1 LRGGGQMPGCRRAA
15 IAEAGVFVLELFLQ
29 SIINSLVQG
38 GFFALWAVGLVLV
51 FGVMGVVNFAHGE
64 LVMVGAYSV
73 WLLHAEWGTPY
84 LVSLVCAVLLVMMI
98 GFGMERYLFR
108 PKREDAL
115 GGLINSIGVLFILQ
129 VVAHVIGGTGPAKQ
143 VAPPLPGTLVI
154 DGILRLPYQR
164 LFALSIS
171 VAALLLLFYFLTR
184 TRLGWALRAVALDRE
199 ASALQ
204 GININRISMIAIGV
218 SGAMAGL
225 AGALM
230 APMTNITPH
239 MGHNVIITSFI
250 VTIVGGI
257 GSLSGAVLAAFLYAF
272 MHTFV
277 TVYVD
282 GTVATMCGLLIMVVV
297 LIIKPTGIMG
307 QRVSE

>member
-1 LRGGGQMPGCRRAA
+1 M
-15 IAEAGVFVLELFLQ
+15 ELFLQ
-29 SIINSLVQG
+29 SIINSLIQG

-64 LVMVGAYSV
+64 LVMVGAYAIWV
-73 WLLHAEWGTPY
+73 LHGQGGAPY
-84 LVSLVCAVLLVMMI
+84 LISLSLAVLLVLII
-98 GFGMERYLFR
+98 GLLMERFLFR
-108 PKREDAL
+108 PKRDDPL

-129 VVAHVIGGTGPAKQ
+129 VIAHLVGGTGPAKQ
-143 VAPPLPGTLVI
+143 VAPPYSGTLI
-154 DGILRLPYQR
+154 IEELLRVPYQR
-164 LFALSIS
+164 LFALGVSA
-171 VAALLLLFYFLTR
+171 VALVVLFYFLTR
-184 TRLGWALRAVALDRE
+184 TKLGWSLRAVALDRE
-199 ASALQ
+199 AAALQ
-204 GININRISMIAIGV
+204 GININRTSMIAIGV
-218 SGAMAGL
+218 SGALAGL

-230 APMTNITPH
+230 APMTNIYPH

-272 MHTFV
+272 LHTFV
-277 TVYVD
+277 TAYVS

-297 LIIKPTGIMG
+297 LIIKPTGLMG